1 MTDFVLNKTARALAG
16 AALLA
21 TAAAM
26 PLRAQG
32 AAVAPPQGN
41 EPGVAEAGVA
51 REEPAPA
58 AARPAPFAAF
68 SSSAQALRDSLVAV
82 ARAQVGKPYRF
93 GGRSPQRGFDC
104 SGLVQFI
111 MAAIERELPRTA
123 AQQAAFGR
131 AVERDTSRLRPG
143 DLLTFG
149 TGRRASHIGIYVGN
163 GRYVHASS
171 IAGRVV
177 ESPIDRRAERVKPW
191 RGARRVL
198 PAEEDAK

>member
-1 MTDFVLNKTARALAG
+1 MTLSLLRKPARALAG
-16 AALLA
+16 AALVA
-21 TAAAM
+21 MAAAM
-26 PLRAQG
+26 PASAQG
-32 AAVAPPQGN
+32 PAVAPTQGI
-41 EPGVAEAGVA
+41 EPVVAEAGAA
-51 REEPAPA
+51 REELPATG
-58 AARPAPFAAF
+58 RQAPFVAF

-82 ARAQVGKPYRF
+82 ARAQVGRPYRF

-104 SGLVQFI
+104 SGLIQFI
-111 MAAIERELPRTA
+111 MAAVERELPRTA

-149 TGRRASHIGIYVGN
+149 SGRRASHIGIYVGN

>member
-1 MTDFVLNKTARALAG
+1 MTHSLLSKPARALAG
-16 AALLA
+16 AALVA
-21 TAAAM
+21 MAAAM
-26 PLRAQG
+26 PALAQG
-32 AAVAPPQGN
+32 PTVVPTLGI
-41 EPGVAEAGVA
+41 EPVVAEPVA
-51 REEPAPA
+51 TREDLPA
-58 AARPAPFAAF
+58 AGRQAPFAAL

-82 ARAQVGKPYRF
+82 ARAQVGRPYRF

-104 SGLVQFI
+104 SGLIQFI
-111 MAAIERELPRTA
+111 MAAVERELPRTA

-149 TGRRASHIGIYVGN
+149 SGRRASHIGIYVGN

>member
-1 MTDFVLNKTARALAG
+1 MTHSPLCIPARALVG
-16 AALLA
+16 AVLVAMAA
-21 TAAAM
+21 TVPAHAQGPSVEQEVRLEAAA
-26 PLRAQG
+26 PG
-32 AAVAPPQGN
+32 PAAVGPEQQ
-41 EPGVAEAGVA
+41 
-51 REEPAPA
+51 A
-58 AARPAPFAAF
+58 AARRAPFAAF

-149 TGRRASHIGIYVGN
+149 NGRRASHIGIYVGN